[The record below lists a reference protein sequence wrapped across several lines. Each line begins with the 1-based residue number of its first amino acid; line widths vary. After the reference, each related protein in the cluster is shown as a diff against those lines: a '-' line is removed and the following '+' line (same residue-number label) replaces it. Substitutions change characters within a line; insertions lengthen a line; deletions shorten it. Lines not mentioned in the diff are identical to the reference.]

1 MSKIDQGRFF
11 EDFSIGE
18 KIVHPLPRTISDG
31 DVSLYI
37 ALTGSRYALHSSDV
51 FANDIGYVRRPLD
64 DLLMFHLTFG
74 KSVVD
79 ISLNA
84 IANLGYAEV
93 QFVCPVYVGDTISLS
108 SEIIGL
114 KENSNGKSGI
124 VYVHSVGYNHQ
135 GELILSLKRWVMVKK
150 RTAAT
155 SGINQVPE
163 LLAAVPFDQTI
174 HLPILG
180 PIDPQQSGSDLFW
193 EDYTAGERL
202 DHPEGFTIDSTE
214 HTLATN
220 LYQNNAKVH
229 FNHHMMQQ
237 GPMQQRLVYGGHII
251 SLCRSIAF
259 NGLGNAMWLYGINS
273 GSHANPTFAGDTIY
287 CYTLIKDV
295 IEHERKDIGLL
306 RLQSIGLKNIT
317 PTEVESHIDG
327 NGKYL
332 PQVVLDLD
340 YTVIIPR
347 RDGNN
352 SGEQYAAPQSST
364 L

>member
-1 MSKIDQGRFF
+1 MSKISQGRFF

-18 KIVHPLPRTISDG
+18 RIIHPLPRTISDG
-31 DVSLYI
+31 DVALYI
-37 ALTGSRYALHSSDV
+37 ALTGSRYALHSSDG
-51 FANDIGYVRRPLD
+51 FARSVGYDRRPID
-64 DLLMFHLTFG
+64 DLLMFHITFG
-74 KSVVD
+74 KSVID

-93 QFVCPVYVGDTISLS
+93 QFGHPVYVGDTVCLS

-124 VYVHSVGYNHQ
+124 VYVHSTGQNQH
-135 GELILSLKRWVMVKK
+135 GELVLSLKRWVMVKK
-150 RTAAT
+150 RTTDT
-155 SGINQVPE
+155 SGVNQVPE
-163 LLAAVPFDQTI
+163 LLGEVPLDRSIHIPTI
-174 HLPILG
+174 G
-180 PIDPQQSGSDLFW
+180 TIDCKQSGSEFLW
-193 EDYTAGERL
+193 EDYSIGERL
-202 DHPEGFTIDSTE
+202 DHPEGFTIDSSE

-237 GPMQQRLVYGGHII
+237 GAMQQRLVYGGHII

-259 NGLGNAMWLYGINS
+259 NGLGNAMWLYGINA

-295 IEHERKDIGLL
+295 IEHERSDVGLL
-306 RLQSIGLKNIT
+306 RLQSIGLKNTT
-317 PTEVESHIDG
+317 PAEVEFYQDES
-327 NGKYL
+327 GKYL

-347 RDGNN
+347 RDG
-352 SGEQYAAPQSST
+352 
-364 L
+364 

>member
-1 MSKIDQGRFF
+1 MSKINQGRFF

-18 KIVHPLPRTISDG
+18 RIVHPLPRTIGDG
-31 DVSLYI
+31 EVALYI
-37 ALTGSRYALHSSDV
+37 ALTGSRYTLHSSDG
-51 FANDIGYVRRPLD
+51 FARDLGYDRRPID
-64 DLLMFHLTFG
+64 DMLLFHLTFG
-74 KSVVD
+74 KSVID

-93 QFVCPVYVGDTISLS
+93 HFPRPAYVGDTVTLS

-124 VYVHSVGYNHQ
+124 VYVHSTGQNQH
-135 GELILSLKRWVMVKK
+135 GESVLNLKRWVMVKK
-150 RTAAT
+150 RTTET
-155 SGINQVPE
+155 SDINHVPD
-163 LLAAVPFDQTI
+163 LLDAVPTDREISIPTI
-174 HLPILG
+174 KA
-180 PIDPQQSGSDLFW
+180 IDPLQSGSTWFW
-193 EDYTAGERL
+193 EDYSDGERL
-202 DHPEGFTIDSTE
+202 DHPEGLTIDSTE

-229 FNHHMMQQ
+229 FDHHMMQR
-237 GPMQQRLVYGGHII
+237 GPMKQRLVYGGHII

-273 GSHANPTFAGDTIY
+273 GSHSNPTFAGDTIY

-295 IEHERKDIGLL
+295 IAHERTDIGLL

-317 PTEVESHIDG
+317 PTEIESHLDE

-347 RDGNN
+347 RK
-352 SGEQYAAPQSST
+352 
-364 L
+364 

>member
-1 MSKIDQGRFF
+1 MSKINQGRFF

-18 KIVHPLPRTISDG
+18 KIVHPLPRTITDG
-31 DVSLYI
+31 DVALYI
-37 ALTGSRYALHSSDV
+37 ALTGSRYALHSSDN
-51 FANDIGYVRRPLD
+51 FARDIGYVRRPLD
-64 DLLMFHLTFG
+64 DLLMFHIAFG
-74 KSVVD
+74 KSVID

-93 QFVCPVYVGDTISLS
+93 SFPHPVYVGDAVSLS

-124 VYVHSVGYNHQ
+124 VYVHSTGYNQQ
-135 GELILSLKRWVMVKK
+135 GELILTLKRWVMVKK
-150 RTAAT
+150 RSSET

-163 LLAAVPFDQTI
+163 MLPALPTSQPIQIPIIDTI
-174 HLPILG
+174 
-180 PIDPQQSGSDLFW
+180 DSKQSGSEWFW
-193 EDYTAGERL
+193 QDYTAGERL

-237 GPMQQRLVYGGHII
+237 GPMRQRLVYGGHII

-273 GSHANPTFAGDTIY
+273 GTHANPTFAGDTIY
-287 CYTLIKDV
+287 CYTTVKEV
-295 IEHERKDIGLL
+295 IEHKRRDIGLL

-317 PTEVESHIDG
+317 SEEVDSHLDG
-327 NGKYL
+327 DGKYL
-332 PQVVLDLD
+332 PQVVLDID

-347 RDGNN
+347 R
-352 SGEQYAAPQSST
+352 E
-364 L
+364 

>member
-1 MSKIDQGRFF
+1 
-11 EDFSIGE
+11 
-18 KIVHPLPRTISDG
+18 
-31 DVSLYI
+31 
-37 ALTGSRYALHSSDV
+37 LTGSRYALHSSDG
-51 FANDIGYVRRPLD
+51 FAIEIGYEQRPID
-64 DLLMFHLTFG
+64 DLLMFHITFG
-74 KSVVD
+74 KSVID

-93 QFVCPVYVGDTISLS
+93 QFVRPVYVGDTVSLS

-124 VYVHSVGYNHQ
+124 VYVHSLGKNQH
-135 GELILSLKRWVMVKK
+135 GESVLSLKRWVMVKK
-150 RTAAT
+150 RTT
-155 SGINQVPE
+155 EIMGVNQVPE
-163 LLAAVPFDQTI
+163 MLGEVPVDQ
-174 HLPILG
+174 PINIPAIG
-180 PIDPQQSGSDLFW
+180 MIDSKQSGSEYFW
-193 EDYTAGERL
+193 EDYTKGERL
-202 DHPEGFTIDSTE
+202 DHQEGFTIDSTE

-229 FNHHMMQQ
+229 FNHHVMRQ

-287 CYTLIKDV
+287 CYTLVKDV
-295 IEHERKDIGLL
+295 IEHKRKDVGLL
-306 RLQSIGLKNIT
+306 RLQSIGLKDT
-317 PTEVESHIDG
+317 PPVEVESHLDSS
-327 NGKYL
+327 GKHL

-347 RDGNN
+347 RDR
-352 SGEQYAAPQSST
+352 
-364 L
+364 

>member
-1 MSKIDQGRFF
+1 MTKIDQGRFF

-18 KIVHPLPRTISDG
+18 QIVHPLPRTISDG

-37 ALTGSRYALHSSDV
+37 ALTGSRYALHSSDG
-51 FANDIGYVRRPLD
+51 FARDIGYDKRPID
-64 DLLMFHLTFG
+64 DLLMFHITFG
-74 KSVVD
+74 KSVID
-79 ISLNA
+79 LSLNA

-93 QFVCPVYVGDTISLS
+93 QFQRPVYVGDTVSLC
-108 SEIIGL
+108 SEILGL

-124 VYVHSVGYNHQ
+124 VYVHSTGQNQQ
-135 GELILSLKRWVMVKK
+135 GETVLSLKRWVMVKK
-150 RTAAT
+150 RTAET

-163 LLAAVPFDQTI
+163 LLAAVPVD
-174 HLPILG
+174 LPIHI
-180 PIDPQQSGSDLFW
+180 PTIEHIDSKQSGSEYLW
-193 EDYTAGERL
+193 EDYAPGERL

-229 FNHHMMQQ
+229 FNHHMMLQ

-251 SLCRSIAF
+251 SICRSIAF

-273 GSHANPTFAGDTIY
+273 GSHSNPTFAGDTIY
-287 CYTLIKDV
+287 CYTLVKDV

-306 RLQSIGLKNIT
+306 RLQSIGLKNTT
-317 PTEVESHIDG
+317 PDEVESHLDQ

-340 YTVIIPR
+340 YTLIIPR
-347 RDGNN
+347 RDR
-352 SGEQYAAPQSST
+352 
-364 L
+364 

>member
-1 MSKIDQGRFF
+1 MTKIDQGRFF

-18 KIVHPLPRTISDG
+18 QIVHPLPRTISEG

-37 ALTGSRYALHSSDV
+37 ALTGSRYALHSSDG
-51 FANDIGYVRRPLD
+51 FARDIGYSKRPID
-64 DLLMFHLTFG
+64 DLLMFHITFG
-74 KSVVD
+74 KSVID

-93 QFVCPVYVGDTISLS
+93 QFLTPVYVGDTVSLS
-108 SEIIGL
+108 SEILGL

-124 VYVHSVGYNHQ
+124 VYVHSTGKNQQ
-135 GELILSLKRWVMVKK
+135 GETVLSLKRWVMVKK
-150 RTAAT
+150 RTAEI

-163 LLAAVPFDQTI
+163 LLDAVPVDQPINIPTI
-174 HLPILG
+174 G
-180 PIDPQQSGSDLFW
+180 NIDPKQSGSKYLW
-193 EDYTAGERL
+193 EDYKSGERL
-202 DHPEGFTIDSTE
+202 NHTEGFTIDSTE

-287 CYTLIKDV
+287 CYTLVKDV
-295 IEHERKDIGLL
+295 IEHARKDIGLL

-317 PTEVESHIDG
+317 PSEVESHRDE

-340 YTVIIPR
+340 YTLIIPR
-347 RDGNN
+347 RDR
-352 SGEQYAAPQSST
+352 
-364 L
+364 